1 MEFTGKLLSPA
12 QLRLLEVIF
21 AKGAEDASRTLSKWL
36 RGGIRLTVD
45 EVQQVPI
52 HDATEILGISDTV
65 LTACVMSLEGRWT
78 GKLLIAFEDE
88 SGRALVD
95 MLMGRPLGTCAGWGE
110 MEQSAAAETANIL
123 GCAYLNSLNAHMP
136 SGTNAVAELV
146 PSPPMVLQDF
156 ASSLIESALM
166 EQAVVSDQVL
176 LIRTQFTRDATQ
188 LSWHLLFVPDP
199 EALAEIV
206 DALGA

>member
-1 MEFTGKLLSPA
+1 MEFTGKLFTPS

-45 EVQQVPI
+45 EVQEVPVQE
-52 HDATEILGISDTV
+52 ATEILGITDAI
-65 LTACVMSLEGRWT
+65 LTACVMGLRGRWT

-95 MLMGRPLGTCAGWGE
+95 MLLGRPLGTCAVWGE

-123 GCAYLNSLNAHMP
+123 GCAYLNSLNSHMP
-136 SGTNAVAELV
+136 SRTAESSELY
-146 PSPPMVLQDF
+146 PTPPVVLQDY
-156 ASSLIESALM
+156 ASSLIEASLM
-166 EQAVVSDQVL
+166 EQAMVSDQVL

-199 EALAEIV
+199 GALSEII
-206 DALGA
+206 DALDS